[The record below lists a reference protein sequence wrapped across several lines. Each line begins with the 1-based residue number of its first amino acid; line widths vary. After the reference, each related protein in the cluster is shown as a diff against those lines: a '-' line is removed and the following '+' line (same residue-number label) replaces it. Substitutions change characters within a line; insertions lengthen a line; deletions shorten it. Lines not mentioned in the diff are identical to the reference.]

1 MTTRTSVADRGR
13 TWLVRRAERL
23 YGGRLGRFRTSALSW
38 RVAWKWLPVLLL
50 AGFVFGAIAQ
60 FTGQPTSSRDPA
72 LFSDLPLYVLTSLI
86 TGLILW
92 SMTLL
97 WSFRRLLVF
106 DHGLLY
112 GYARKHTA
120 RAIFWQD
127 ILPGSLRA
135 VEAPPGADA
144 DSLLQTLTS
153 SGKTSLGVH
162 GRYAVVFRGTDSGLV
177 PANAA
182 GNGQLRFFTF
192 GMEETPADLVRA
204 IQQAMSDSGFPPAA
218 GPSDSALP
226 PAVVSHVTRL
236 D

>member
-1 MTTRTSVADRGR
+1 MTTRTSVADPGR
-13 TWLVRRAERL
+13 TWLVRRAERR

-38 RVAWKWLPVLLL
+38 RIAWKWLPGLLL

-72 LFSDLPLYVLTSLI
+72 LFSDLPLYILTSLL
-86 TGLILW
+86 TGVILW

-120 RAIFWQD
+120 RAIFWPD
-127 ILPGSLRA
+127 IVPGSLRA

-144 DSLLQTLTS
+144 DRLLQTLTS

-162 GRYAVVFRGTDSGLV
+162 GRFAVVFRGTESTLT
-177 PANAA
+177 PAAAA
-182 GNGQLRFFTF
+182 GNGEPRFFTF
-192 GMEETPADLVRA
+192 GLKETPVDLVRA
-204 IQQAMSDSGFPPAA
+204 IQQAMSDAGFPPAA

-226 PAVVSHVTRL
+226 PAAVSRVTRL